1 MGMAGGRKDVLDIR
15 EIVRCLKLGR
25 SIREISRDLEIHR
38 KTVREYRKLT
48 HSAGWL
54 DQAELPSLA
63 EIQATGSGLS
73 KVIVQQTV
81 EYELASDKEL

>member
-1 MGMAGGRKDVLDIR
+1 MAGGRKDVLDIR

-38 KTVREYRKLT
+38 KTVREYRKLAQ
-48 HSAGWL
+48 SAGWL

-63 EIQATGSGLS
+63 DIQAMLEKQLPEVCWSP
-73 KVIVQQTV
+73 QQCWR
-81 EYELASDKEL
+81 